1 MYMPPK
7 FEEKDLQ
14 VLHRAIADAPFGALI
29 AAGPTGL
36 EANHLP
42 FQLAPDR
49 GPFGTL
55 RCHVARANPLW
66 RQASAGSLDGLVI
79 FQGPSTYISPSLYQT
94 KQETH
99 QVVPTYNY
107 VAIHAHGRIV
117 VHDDARW
124 LRALLAQLTQRY
136 ESRREQPWKMGDA
149 PADFLDERLKEIVG
163 IEIEITRLE
172 GKWKMSQNRAP
183 ADQAGVIAGLRNSA
197 DPADQ
202 AVAAIVEQRAQQ
214 QQ

>member
-7 FEEKDLQ
+7 FEEKDLPT
-14 VLHRAIADAPFGALI
+14 LHRAIADRPFGALI
-29 AAGPTGL
+29 AATPDGL

-42 FQLAPDR
+42 FLLLPDQGR
-49 GPFGTL
+49 FGTL
-55 RCHVARANPLW
+55 RCHVARANALW
-66 RQASAGSLDGLVI
+66 QIASGAALEGLAI
-79 FQGPSTYISPSLYQT
+79 FQGPAAYISPSLYQT

-99 QVVPTYNY
+99 KVVPTYNY

-124 LRALLAQLTQRY
+124 LRALLAELTRRH
-136 ESRREQPWKMGDA
+136 ESGRAQPWKMGDA
-149 PADFLDERLKEIVG
+149 PADFLDERLQEIVG

-172 GKWKMSQNRAP
+172 GKWKMSQNRTP
-183 ADQAGVIAGLRNSA
+183 ADQASVAAGLRDSA
-197 DPADQ
+197 DPAER
-202 AVAAIVEQRAQQ
+202 AVAALVEQCAQQ